1 MWFQFYNKNKIDNC
15 DEYCNSLSSTAVRID
30 NGSDEYTSIPFVN
43 SAVVGLAFAF
53 DFLFDILDVTWNCM
67 DDQDMYHVYPSFKK
81 PA

>member
-1 MWFQFYNKNKIDNC
+1 M
-15 DEYCNSLSSTAVRID
+15 
-30 NGSDEYTSIPFVN
+30 DEYTIIPFVN

-67 DDQDMYHVYPSFKK
+67 DDQDMYHAYPSFKK